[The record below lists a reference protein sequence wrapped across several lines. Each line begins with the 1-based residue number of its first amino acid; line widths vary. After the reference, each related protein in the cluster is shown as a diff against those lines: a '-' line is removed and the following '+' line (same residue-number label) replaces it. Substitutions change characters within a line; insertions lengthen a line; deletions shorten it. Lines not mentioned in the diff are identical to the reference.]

1 MATKRKPPRP
11 PPSGLAEEEHPFLH
25 DEIMR
30 GVPAR
35 KVKRLIERGV
45 LGVKQVHRIIP
56 ERTFNRRI
64 ANNEALKPAEADGIA
79 RLIRVAEL
87 ARRVFRDEDFAREF
101 LRLPNPALGNRI
113 PSELAE
119 TEAGAREVEAI
130 ITRIAYGDYT

>member
-1 MATKRKPPRP
+1 MPAKRKHPRQSLP
-11 PPSGLAEEEHPFLH
+11 GLAEEERPFVH

-35 KVKRLIERGV
+35 RVKRLIERGV
-45 LGVKQVHRIIP
+45 LDAKQVHSLIP
-56 ERTFNRRI
+56 ERTFNRRV
-64 ANNEALKPAEADGIA
+64 ANNEPLKPAEADRVA
-79 RLIRVAEL
+79 RLMRVTEL
-87 ARRVFRDEDFAREF
+87 AKRMFGDEDFARKF

-113 PSELAE
+113 PNELAE

>member
-1 MATKRKPPRP
+1 MATKRKRP
-11 PPSGLAEEEHPFLH
+11 PSRPSGLAEEERPFAH

-45 LGVKQVHRIIP
+45 LDAKQVHRVIP
-56 ERTFNRRI
+56 ARTFNRRV
-64 ANNEALKPAEADGIA
+64 AKNEPLKPAEADGIA
-79 RLIRVAEL
+79 RLIRVTEWAMK
-87 ARRVFRDEDFAREF
+87 VFRDEKFTRDF

-113 PSELAE
+113 PNELVE